1 MRLYLMRHGRTDWNT
16 EERFNSITEVPLN
29 AEGRRGVSVAA
40 RGMVD
45 TGITRI
51 VSSPRL
57 RCVST
62 AEIVRGVVNPAI
74 DVEICDDLREV
85 DFGDFEGLSK
95 HDLNGNKDLRS
106 WFSPYP
112 TGNTP
117 PNAETWTDA
126 ALRARSVLS
135 LLSQSDQQ
143 TLVVSHGYILRLMI
157 VEAIEISPPQAMR
170 RFSLDNAHVSTLSN
184 ESGYWRLLN
193 HNSPSLDR
201 EHA

>member
-1 MRLYLMRHGRTDWNT
+1 MRHGQTDWNI

-40 RGMVD
+40 HGMVD
-45 TGITRI
+45 MGITRI
-51 VSSPRL
+51 VSSPML
-57 RCVST
+57 RCVHT
-62 AEIVRGVVNPAI
+62 AEIVRDAVNPTI
-74 DVEICDDLREV
+74 DIEIWNDLREV

-95 HDLNGNKDLRS
+95 HDLNGNNGLRS

-135 LLSQSDQQ
+135 LLAQSDQQ

-170 RFSLDNAHVSTLSN
+170 RFSLDSAHVSTLSN
-184 ESGYWRLLN
+184 ESGYWRLLG
-193 HNSPSLDR
+193 HNMQPLEQER
-201 EHA
+201 K

>member
-1 MRLYLMRHGRTDWNT
+1 MRHGQTDWNI
-16 EERFNSITEVPLN
+16 EERFNSTTEVPLN
-29 AEGRRGVSVAA
+29 ADGRSGVSASV
-40 RGMVD
+40 RGMMD

-57 RCVST
+57 RCVRT
-62 AEIVRGVVNPAI
+62 AEIVRDAVNPTI
-74 DVEICDDLREV
+74 DIEIWNDLREV

-126 ALRARSVLS
+126 ALRARSMLS
-135 LLSQSDQQ
+135 LLAQSDQQ

-170 RFSLDNAHVSTLSN
+170 RFSLDNAHISTLSN

-193 HNSPSLDR
+193 HNLPSLEQ
-201 EHA
+201 EHK

>member
-1 MRLYLMRHGRTDWNT
+1 MLHLMRHGQTQWNR
-16 EERFNSITEVPLN
+16 EERFTSATEVPLSI
-29 AEGRRGVSVAA
+29 EGRDQIHVVA
-40 RGMVD
+40 RSMLD

-57 RCVST
+57 RCVHT
-62 AEIVRGVVNPAI
+62 AEIVRDVVNPAI
-74 DVEICDDLREV
+74 DIEVWDDLREV

-95 HDLNGNKDLRS
+95 DDLRGNTNFRS

-126 ALRARSVLS
+126 ALRARSVLY
-135 LLSQSDQQ
+135 LVAQSDQP
-143 TLVVSHGYILRLMI
+143 TLVVSHGYLLRLMI

-193 HNSPSLDR
+193 HNVQSL
-201 EHA
+201 